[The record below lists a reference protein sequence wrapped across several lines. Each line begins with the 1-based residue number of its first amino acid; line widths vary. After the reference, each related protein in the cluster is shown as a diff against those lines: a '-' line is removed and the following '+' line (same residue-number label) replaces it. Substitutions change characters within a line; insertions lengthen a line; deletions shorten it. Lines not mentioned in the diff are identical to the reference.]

1 MSDLDW
7 CFLDSD
13 STLNPEHRQ
22 HSPMGITFAQT
33 VGVEMERDDRPGQ
46 LVPVVVEQR

>member
-13 STLNPEHRQ
+13 SMLSQEHRQ
-22 HSPMGITFAQT
+22 HSPVGTTFAQT

-46 LVPVVVEQR
+46 LAPLVVE